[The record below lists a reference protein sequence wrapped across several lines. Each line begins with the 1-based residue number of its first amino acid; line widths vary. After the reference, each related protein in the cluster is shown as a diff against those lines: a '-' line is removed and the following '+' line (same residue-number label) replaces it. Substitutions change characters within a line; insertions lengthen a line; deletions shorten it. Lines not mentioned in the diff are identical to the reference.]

1 MDIKTF
7 VEDWIKAAN
16 CYDTE
21 KYLSFYCQNAVLDDP
36 SVGSTFQT
44 QTKLLKLSIQGTENA
59 YVEVAFSGNF
69 PEGNLRG
76 TFDFNFKDE
85 KIAFVKAEL

>member
-1 MDIKTF
+1 MLLQD
-7 VEDWIKAAN
+7 
-16 CYDTE
+16 
-21 KYLSFYCQNAVLDDP
+21 AVLDDP
-36 SVGSTFQT
+36 SVGSTFIGHEGIEEYFTTYFIGYQT

-76 TFDFNFKDE
+76 TFDFNFKDQ
-85 KIAFVKAEL
+85 KIAFVKADL